1 MSVFETFRPTWLS
14 QTIEDFI
21 EDVRPRL
28 QVVPI
33 PATKRLSTTKFGF
46 VIVGMLAISLSIAS
60 VMNSYI
66 SENAYQ
72 IQSLNSEIADSRLQM
87 QTLQQ
92 QLTVMTAPSTLHKRA
107 KQLGM
112 VPMPAPVFIDIET
125 GEIFGKPTPAVDIKV
140 EKSRV
145 PTLDNSFLMLN
156 PSGSAVIDPARVP
169 IDDSAFL
176 YRRGGE

>member
-1 MSVFETFRPTWLS
+1 MSVFETFRPAWIG

-28 QVVPI
+28 QVVP
-33 PATKRLSTTKFGF
+33 AAQVKRLSSTKFAF
-46 VIVGMLAISLSIAS
+46 VIVAMLAIALSMAS
-60 VMNSYI
+60 ILNSFI
-66 SENAYQ
+66 SQNAYQ
-72 IQSLNSEIADSRLQM
+72 IQTLNSEIADSRLTM

-92 QLTVMTAPSTLHKRA
+92 QLTVMTAPATLHKRA

-125 GEIFGKPTPAVDIKV
+125 GEIFGKPTPAADVNV
-140 EKSRV
+140 GKSQV
-145 PTLDNSFLMLN
+145 PTLDSSSLMLN
-156 PSGSAVIDPARVP
+156 GSASAVIDPAQAPV
-169 IDDSAFL
+169 DDSAFL